1 VNQKKAK
8 EYWKENVFLIIKLLI
23 VWFVISFGCGI
34 LFVEQLNLI
43 EINGVKLGFFMAQ
56 QGAIYLFVI
65 LIIIYI
71 KKMSQI
77 DKKYDISE

>member
-1 VNQKKAK
+1 MNQKKAK

-56 QGAIYLFVI
+56 QGAIYLFII

-77 DKKYDISE
+77 DKKYDLSE

>member
-56 QGAIYLFVI
+56 QGAIYLFII

-71 KKMSQI
+71 RKMSQI
-77 DKKYDISE
+77 DKKYDVSE

>member
-1 VNQKKAK
+1 MNQKKAK

-56 QGAIYLFVI
+56 QGAIYLFII

-77 DKKYDISE
+77 DKKYDVSE

>member
-1 VNQKKAK
+1 MNQKKAK

-77 DKKYDISE
+77 DKKYDVSE

>member
-1 VNQKKAK
+1 MNQKKAK

-23 VWFVISFGCGI
+23 VWFIISFGCGI

-43 EINGVKLGFFMAQ
+43 EINGVKVGFFMAQ
-56 QGAIYLFVI
+56 QGAIYLFII

-77 DKKYDISE
+77 DKKYDVSE

>member
-56 QGAIYLFVI
+56 QGAIYLFII

-77 DKKYDISE
+77 DKKYDVSE

>member
-1 VNQKKAK
+1 MNQKKAK

-23 VWFVISFGCGI
+23 VWFVISFGCGV

-56 QGAIYLFVI
+56 QGAIYLFII

-77 DKKYDISE
+77 DKKYDVSE

>member
-1 VNQKKAK
+1 MNQKKAK

-56 QGAIYLFVI
+56 QGAIYLFII

-71 KKMSQI
+71 RKMSQI
-77 DKKYDISE
+77 DKKYDVSE

>member
-56 QGAIYLFVI
+56 QGAIYLFII

>member
-23 VWFVISFGCGI
+23 IWFVISFGCGI

-56 QGAIYLFVI
+56 QGAIYLFII

>member
-1 VNQKKAK
+1 MNQKKAK

-56 QGAIYLFVI
+56 QGAIYLFII

-77 DKKYDISE
+77 RSKNMT

>member
-1 VNQKKAK
+1 MNQKKAK

-23 VWFVISFGCGI
+23 IWFAISFGCGI

-56 QGAIYLFVI
+56 QGAIYLFII

-77 DKKYDISE
+77 DKKYDVSE

>member
-1 VNQKKAK
+1 MNQKKAK

-56 QGAIYLFVI
+56 QGAIYLFII

-77 DKKYDISE
+77 DKKYNVSE

>member
-1 VNQKKAK
+1 MNQKKAK

-23 VWFVISFGCGI
+23 IWFVISFGCGI

-43 EINGVKLGFFMAQ
+43 EINDVKLGFFMAQ
-56 QGAIYLFVI
+56 QGAIYLFII

>member
-1 VNQKKAK
+1 MNQKKAK

-23 VWFVISFGCGI
+23 IWFVISFGCGI

>member
-1 VNQKKAK
+1 MNQKKAK

-56 QGAIYLFVI
+56 QGAIYLFII

>member
-1 VNQKKAK
+1 MNQKKAK
-8 EYWKENVFLIIKLLI
+8 EYWKENIFLIIKLLI
-23 VWFVISFGCGI
+23 IWFVISFGCGI

>member
-1 VNQKKAK
+1 MNQKKAK
-8 EYWKENVFLIIKLLI
+8 EYWKENVLLIIKLLI

-56 QGAIYLFVI
+56 QGAIYLFII

-77 DKKYDISE
+77 DKKYDVSE

>member
-1 VNQKKAK
+1 MNKKKAK

-23 VWFVISFGCGI
+23 VWFVISFGCGV

-56 QGAIYLFVI
+56 QGAIYLFII

-77 DKKYDISE
+77 DKKYDVSE

>member
-1 VNQKKAK
+1 MNQKKAK

-23 VWFVISFGCGI
+23 IWFVISFGCGI

-43 EINGVKLGFFMAQ
+43 KINGVKLGFFMAQ
-56 QGAIYLFVI
+56 QGAIYLFII

-77 DKKYDISE
+77 DKKYDVSE

>member
-1 VNQKKAK
+1 MNQKKAK

-23 VWFVISFGCGI
+23 IWFVISFGCGI

-56 QGAIYLFVI
+56 QGAIYLFII

-77 DKKYDISE
+77 DKKYDVSE

>member
-1 VNQKKAK
+1 MNQKKAK

-23 VWFVISFGCGI
+23 VWFIISFGCGI

-56 QGAIYLFVI
+56 QGAIYLFII

-77 DKKYDISE
+77 DKKYDVSE

>member
-1 VNQKKAK
+1 MNQKKAK

-23 VWFVISFGCGI
+23 IWFVISFGCGI

-71 KKMSQI
+71 KKCL
-77 DKKYDISE
+77 K

>member
-1 VNQKKAK
+1 MNQKKAK

>member
-1 VNQKKAK
+1 MNQKKAK

-23 VWFVISFGCGI
+23 IWFVISFGCGI

-77 DKKYDISE
+77 DKKYDVSE

>member
-1 VNQKKAK
+1 MNQKKAK
-8 EYWKENVFLIIKLLI
+8 EYWKENIFLIIKLLI
-23 VWFVISFGCGI
+23 AWFVISFGCGI

-56 QGAIYLFVI
+56 QGAIYLFIV

-77 DKKYDISE
+77 DKKYDVSE

>member
-1 VNQKKAK
+1 MNQKKAK

-23 VWFVISFGCGI
+23 IWFVISFGCGI

-56 QGAIYLFVI
+56 QGAIYLFIV

-77 DKKYDISE
+77 DKKYDVSE

>member
-1 VNQKKAK
+1 MNQKKAK

-23 VWFVISFGCGI
+23 VWFVISFGCGV

-77 DKKYDISE
+77 DKKYDVSE

>member
-23 VWFVISFGCGI
+23 IWFVISFGCGI

-56 QGAIYLFVI
+56 QGAIYLFII

-77 DKKYDISE
+77 DKKYDVSE

>member
-1 VNQKKAK
+1 MNQKKAK

-23 VWFVISFGCGI
+23 IWFVISFGCGI

-43 EINGVKLGFFMAQ
+43 KINGVKLGFFMAQ
-56 QGAIYLFVI
+56 QGAIYLFII

>member
-1 VNQKKAK
+1 MNQKKAK

-56 QGAIYLFVI
+56 QGAIYLFII
-65 LIIIYI
+65 LIIIL
-71 KKMSQI
+71 MSL
-77 DKKYDISE
+77 

>member
-1 VNQKKAK
+1 MNQKKAK

-23 VWFVISFGCGI
+23 VWFVISFGCGV

-56 QGAIYLFVI
+56 QGAIYLFII

>member
-1 VNQKKAK
+1 MNQKKAK

-23 VWFVISFGCGI
+23 IWFVISFGCGI

-43 EINGVKLGFFMAQ
+43 EINGVKLGFFVAQ
-56 QGAIYLFVI
+56 QGAIYLFII

-77 DKKYDISE
+77 DKKYDVSE

>member
-1 VNQKKAK
+1 MNQKKAK
-8 EYWKENVFLIIKLLI
+8 EYWKANVFLFIKLLI

-56 QGAIYLFVI
+56 QGAIYLFII

-77 DKKYDISE
+77 DKKYDVSE

>member
-1 VNQKKAK
+1 MNQKKAK

-23 VWFVISFGCGI
+23 IWFVISFGCGI

-56 QGAIYLFVI
+56 QGAIYLFII